1 MHSTQSPYPARAT
14 PSIRS
19 PVASCSTPLHQDT
32 FFAEFLKCKEPGP
45 NLPNA
50 ARTRVRSMGDLG
62 SIDDAFDAALNLEE
76 SHIDEGWEDGLW

>member
-19 PVASCSTPLHQDT
+19 PVASCSTSLHQATDIRGISEE
-32 FFAEFLKCKEPGP
+32 APGSNP
-45 NLPNA
+45 HNA

-76 SHIDEGWEDGLW
+76 SHIDEGWEDGLR